1 VGRVFRLAIF
11 QEILLEE
18 FVDLGGNSDRKS
30 MILGEIRGIGARKFV
45 AIQINTQDIKSMDPN
60 HKISTNL

>member
-1 VGRVFRLAIF
+1 VGRVFWLAIF
-11 QEILLEE
+11 REILLEE
-18 FVDLGGNSDRKS
+18 FIDLGGNSDRKS
-30 MILGEIRGIGARKFV
+30 MILGKIRGIGAKKIV